1 MLETKTLSVS
11 IARPPQQVYA
21 FVAEPANLPHW
32 AAGLG
37 SAVRCTGRQCTVET
51 PQGTLRVRFE
61 KHNELGVL
69 DHYVSPTP
77 GVEIYVPVRVV
88 ANGAG
93 SEVLFTLFRQP
104 AMSAADFERDA
115 ALVRQDLA
123 TLKYLLE
130 RDTP

>member
-1 MLETKTLSVS
+1 MLEARTLNVS
-11 IARPPQQVYA
+11 IARPPQAVYA
-21 FVAEPANLPHW
+21 FVAEPANLPQW

-37 SAVRCTGRQCTVET
+37 SAVRCTGRRCTVET
-51 PQGTLRVRFE
+51 PQGTLQVRFE
-61 KHNELGVL
+61 KYNELGVV
-69 DHYVSPTP
+69 DHYVSPAP

-104 AMSAADFERDA
+104 EMSAADFEHDT

-123 TLKYLLE
+123 TLKHLLE
-130 RDTP
+130 RNT